1 MEIRADAGVSYP
13 RELVFETY
21 RDHLVDL
28 VPYLPNVDWI
38 KVLERTEDGAVTHLI
53 NEWKARG
60 DIPKVARKFIKPEML
75 RWKDF
80 ADWDRDSWACS
91 WSFEMAFMRD
101 QVKASGKNFLV
112 EEGPDRTRYEIRG
125 TLEIDG
131 NKIPGVPAMLGRRIV
146 PQIEKFVIALI
157 KPNFVKVSDGVQQ
170 YLDAQK

>member
-1 MEIRADAGVSYP
+1 MQIHADATVSYP
-13 RELVFETY
+13 REQVFEVY

-38 KVLERTEDGAVTHLI
+38 KVLERNEDGPVVHLV

-60 DIPKVARKFIKPEML
+60 EIPKVASKFIKPEML

-80 ADWDRDSWACS
+80 ADWNRDEWSCA
-91 WSFEMAFMRD
+91 WSFEMAFMRE
-101 QVKASGKNFLV
+101 QVKASGKNRLI

-131 NKIPGVPAMLGRRIV
+131 NNIPGIPGMLGRRIV
-146 PQIEKFVIALI
+146 PQLEKFVIALI
-157 KPNFVKVSDGVQQ
+157 KPNFIKVSDGVQK
-170 YLDAQK
+170 YLDSGK